1 MWKWATGGNLS
12 HPGKCG
18 AKDVTLVRRLAVA
31 VPGVIGAPSVV
42 LLGGTL
48 ALGASMDR
56 TWDKGIGEAT
66 ETKR

>member
-1 MWKWATGGNLS
+1 MLLL
-12 HPGKCG
+12 C
-18 AKDVTLVRRLAVA
+18 DVWPVA

-56 TWDKGIGEAT
+56 PWDKGIGEAT
-66 ETKR
+66 ENKR